1 MVCPEP
7 RPFLP
12 DQGFLPLISQYVV
25 ARTGDPYA
33 GLWYTWAVVLMA
45 LLVSLWGLK
54 WKGDKLAE

>member
-1 MVCPEP
+1 ME
-7 RPFLP
+7 RRYFG
-12 DQGFLPLISQYVV
+12 GFLPFISQYIV
-25 ARTGDPYA
+25 AKTGDPYA